1 MAARR
6 KVRRSRPRKT
16 FTISAIE
23 GGAAISLLGSTGAAS
38 AAQEA
43 LNGNIKGAVNT
54 LQSNIMS
61 NKAKI
66 LGTLGAAA
74 IGKFAAKSF
83 SVGRLAKLGPIA
95 VKL

>member
-23 GGAAISLLGSTGAAS
+23 WGAALSLIQTTGAA
-38 AAQEA
+38 AADHQMLKGDIAAGVET
-43 LNGNIKGAVNT
+43 LSRNI
-54 LQSNIMS
+54 QSQKS
-61 NKAKI
+61 KI

-74 IGKFAAKSF
+74 VGKFATKSF

>member
-1 MAARR
+1 MAVRR
-6 KVRRSRPRKT
+6 KARRSRPKRT
-16 FTISAIE
+16 FVISAIE
-23 GGAAISLLGSTGAAS
+23 GGAAISLLSTTGAAT
-38 AAQEA
+38 AVQEA
-43 LNGNIKGAVNT
+43 LGGNIKGAVNT

-61 NKAKI
+61 NKSKI

>member
-23 GGAAISLLGSTGAAS
+23 GGAALSLIQTTGAAA
-38 AAQEA
+38 AAQQMLKGDIAAGVET
-43 LNGNIKGAVNT
+43 LSRNI
-54 LQSNIMS
+54 QSQKS
-61 NKAKI
+61 KI

-74 IGKFAAKSF
+74 VGKFAAKSF

>member
-1 MAARR
+1 MARR
-6 KVRRSRPRKT
+6 KVGRRSRPRKT

-61 NKAKI
+61 NKSKI

>member
-1 MAARR
+1 MAPRR
-6 KVRRSRPRKT
+6 KVRRTRKSKV

-23 GGAAISLLGSTGAAS
+23 GGAALSLIQRTDAAA
-38 AAQEA
+38 AAQQM
-43 LNGNIKGAVNT
+43 IKGDIKGGVET
-54 LQSNIMS
+54 LSRKIQSNKS
-61 NKAKI
+61 AI

>member
-6 KVRRSRPRKT
+6 KVRRTRKSKV

-23 GGAAISLLGSTGAAS
+23 GGAALSLIKKTDAGTAVQQMLKGDYKEGIETLSKKIQDNKS
-38 AAQEA
+38 A
-43 LNGNIKGAVNT
+43 
-54 LQSNIMS
+54 
-61 NKAKI
+61 I

-83 SVGRLAKLGPIA
+83 SVGRLAKLGPVA

>member
-1 MAARR
+1 MAVRR

-61 NKAKI
+61 NKSKI

>member
-1 MAARR
+1 MVRR
-6 KVRRSRPRKT
+6 KAPSRSRARKT

-23 GGAAISLLGSTGAAS
+23 GGAAISLLGSTGAA
-38 AAQEA
+38 AAVQTA
-43 LNGNIKGAVNT
+43 LGGNITGAVNT
-54 LQSNIMS
+54 LTANIMA

>member
-1 MAARR
+1 MAPRKAPRR
-6 KVRRSRPRKT
+6 RTRKT

-23 GGAAISLLGSTGAAS
+23 GGAALSLMQSTGAA
-38 AAQEA
+38 EA
-43 LNGNIKGAVNT
+43 VQQALKGNIVEGVNT
-54 LQSNIMS
+54 ISRNIKS
-61 NKAKI
+61 NKSVI

-74 IGKFAAKSF
+74 VGKFAAKSF

>member
-61 NKAKI
+61 NKTKI

>member
-1 MAARR
+1 MAVRR
-6 KVRRSRPRKT
+6 KARRSRPRKT

-23 GGAAISLLGSTGAAS
+23 GGAAISLLGSTGAAT

-43 LNGNIKGAVNT
+43 LAGNIKGAVNT

-61 NKAKI
+61 NKSRI

>member
-1 MAARR
+1 MVARR
-6 KVRRSRPRKT
+6 KARRSRPRKT

-23 GGAAISLLGSTGAAS
+23 GGAAISLLGSTGAAT

-43 LNGNIKGAVNT
+43 LAGNIKGAVNT

-61 NKAKI
+61 NKSRI

>member
-1 MAARR
+1 MVRRARA
-6 KVRRSRPRKT
+6 RRSRPKRT

-23 GGAAISLLGSTGAAS
+23 GGAAISLLGSTGAAT

-43 LNGNIKGAVNT
+43 LAGNIKGAVNT

-61 NKAKI
+61 NKSKI